1 VTTLSPGR
9 LHAALRA
16 CASGIDPL
24 EAGTS
29 LLIDCDNW
37 LHREDFTSRFITT
50 GTSISDRTT
59 LMASTDWEAAIT
71 ALNAGQLA
79 ASSGERRMLL
89 LAASTAAG
97 IPVSLYD
104 TLPGLDRRNASLV
117 VKAIAHAAGHACL
130 KTDIW

>member
-1 VTTLSPGR
+1 MTTLSPGR

-59 LMASTDWEAAIT
+59 LMASTNWEAAIT

-89 LAASTAAG
+89 LAASIAAG
-97 IPVSLYD
+97 IPVSLND
-104 TLPGLDRRNASLV
+104 TLPGIDRRNASLV
-117 VKAIAHAAGHACL
+117 VKAIAHATGQTCL

>member
-1 VTTLSPGR
+1 MTTLSPAR

-50 GTSISDRTT
+50 GTSISDRAA

-97 IPVSLYD
+97 IRSASTTPCPAS
-104 TLPGLDRRNASLV
+104 TTATPASWSRPSPTRPGT
-117 VKAIAHAAGHACL
+117 HA
-130 KTDIW
+130 

>member
-1 VTTLSPGR
+1 MTALSPAR
-9 LHAALRA
+9 LPAALRA

-29 LLIDCDNW
+29 LLIDCDSW

-50 GTSISDRTT
+50 GTSISDRAA

-104 TLPGLDRRNASLV
+104 TLPGLDHRNASLV

-130 KTDIW
+130 ETDIW

>member
-1 VTTLSPGR
+1 MTTLSPGR

-29 LLIDCDNW
+29 LLIDCDSW

-50 GTSISDRTT
+50 GTSISDGATP
-59 LMASTDWEAAIT
+59 MASTDWEAAIT

-79 ASSGERRMLL
+79 ASSGERRTLL
-89 LAASTAAG
+89 VAASIAAG

-117 VKAIAHAAGHACL
+117 VKAIAHATGHTDL